1 MVHDP
6 KHICTYDP
14 ARSLARAR
22 WKAAGVSAL
31 VALLAMTLV
40 YWCGGRT
47 SQAPVPIAIAP
58 APSQVT
64 EPPKRDPQAAQR
76 IYQTSIIPLLDEYD
90 RENVKAVSRA
100 MLALHERMQFHRAGV
115 VPFARDV
122 RSWGTRFGVMHRLPA
137 DLWHKVRHDRS
148 HPPQVAQY
156 INEKFRRE
164 VISEKQLQG
173 DVASILSGF
182 EQDLSANRNK
192 LYSQLSLPLSQIQ
205 AELPGT
211 SLNTEPLANQIQQR
225 SNAIS
230 KELAPDTV
238 VWGVVEFSGSW
249 VATDV
254 AQSIASRIV
263 AQILARVG
271 TSMAVEGLSAGG
283 ATVGGTTAGA
293 GAGSLAGPV
302 GTIIGLGAGLVV
314 GAAVDWWLSD
324 QFEAKV
330 TNQCNNF
337 LNGLEQ
343 RLRDGGQQS
352 PGLRQT
358 LNEAARVAGQSQRKA
373 IENAISESQK
383 P

>member
-1 MVHDP
+1 LVHDP
-6 KHICTYDP
+6 KHICSYDP

-40 YWCGGRT
+40 YWRGGKT
-47 SQAPVPIAIAP
+47 PQTPGPVAIAP
-58 APSQVT
+58 APSQVIET
-64 EPPKRDPQAAQR
+64 PKRDPQAAQR
-76 IYQTSIIPLLDEYD
+76 IYRTSIIPLLDEYD
-90 RENVKAVSRA
+90 RENAQAVSRA

-122 RSWGTRFGVMHRLPA
+122 RSWGTRFGVMHRLTA
-137 DLWHKVRHDRS
+137 DLWHKVRHDQS

-254 AQSIASRIV
+254 AQSVASRIV

-314 GAAVDWWLSD
+314 GATVDWWLSD

-330 TNQCNNF
+330 THQCNNF

-343 RLRDGGQQS
+343 RLRDGGKQN

-373 IENAISESQK
+373 IENAISESRK
-383 P
+383 S

>member
-6 KHICTYDP
+6 KHICSYDP
-14 ARSLARAR
+14 ARSLVRAR

-40 YWCGGRT
+40 YWRGGNRPLPP
-47 SQAPVPIAIAP
+47 APIAKISP
-58 APSQVT
+58 HSELNQV
-64 EPPKRDPQAAQR
+64 PKRDPEAAQR
-76 IYQTSIIPLLDEYD
+76 IYRSSIIPLLDEYD
-90 RENVKAVSRA
+90 RENAQAVSRA

-137 DLWHKVRHDRS
+137 DLWHKVRHDKS

-254 AQSIASRIV
+254 AQSVASRIV

-337 LNGLEQ
+337 LNGLEH
-343 RLRDGGQQS
+343 RLRDGGQQN

-383 P
+383 S